1 MIIFLAHTL
10 TSPSGEGGEGSK
22 PLVCYGFS
30 WIKQSFN
37 GLSYAALLFLL
48 GGGMTLIFGV
58 MKVINIAQGG
68 FFLVGGYIGYS
79 VIRLTG
85 NFYLGILVACL
96 SVALI
101 AMIMER
107 FSMRRLAGH
116 DLRMMLATMGIA
128 LFLQDS
134 ALLIWGGDP
143 LSLTVPSFL
152 SGGLRV
158 GGFYFPSLRIF
169 MIIEAAAVF
178 VFLILFEKRT
188 RVGAMVRASIDN
200 PEIAEGLGINV
211 PLVRMGVFGL
221 GGLIT
226 AFGGVTG
233 CAFMS
238 LYPGLDFELLIFAF
252 VVVILGGIGSIPG
265 ALIGAMIV
273 GLVDNFGK
281 ALFPELSYFTLF
293 APMAIMLA
301 IRPMGL
307 FGRAW
312 SQ

>member
-1 MIIFLAHTL
+1 
-10 TSPSGEGGEGSK
+10 
-22 PLVCYGFS
+22 
-30 WIKQSFN
+30 
-37 GLSYAALLFLL
+37 
-48 GGGMTLIFGV
+48 
-58 MKVINIAQGG
+58 
-68 FFLVGGYIGYS
+68 
-79 VIRLTG
+79 
-85 NFYLGILVACL
+85 
-96 SVALI
+96 
-101 AMIMER
+101 
-107 FSMRRLAGH
+107 MRRLAGH

-178 VFLILFEKRT
+178 VFLMLFEKRT